1 MSDRDASDSS
11 ATSCACRARGIWR
24 TTRHTDRRAALY
36 TPQQTAGRPN
46 RYARGKLNGEV
57 AREDVGRVTR
67 MLYEVVTRKLLPW
80 NFGYTFPFFPP
91 IQPPALHAQQAVAAA
106 AAVSLLRGR
115 SVRGIAFQPSPVHS
129 TPRTHSDGRG
139 TAV

>member
-1 MSDRDASDSS
+1 VSDRDASDSS

-80 NFGYTFPFFPP
+80 NFGYTFPFLPT
-91 IQPPALHAQQAVAAA
+91 HSAAGA
-106 AAVSLLRGR
+106 ACATSSGCCCCSEL
-115 SVRGIAFQPSPVHS
+115 IAWAISSWNSISAESSPLHS
-129 TPRTHSDGRG
+129 THT
-139 TAV
+139 